1 MNKFKN
7 KWSLSIKNGDEYIKN
22 GYANEWN
29 DGNLSISLD
38 YESLKQLIKEVENDN
53 IKLYNNKYLT
63 LKGKNFEIK
72 TKLDNE
78 IPF

>member
-29 DGNLSISLD
+29 DGNLSID
-38 YESLKQLIKEVENDN
+38 IK
-53 IKLYNNKYLT
+53 
-63 LKGKNFEIK
+63 
-72 TKLDNE
+72 
-78 IPF
+78 

>member
-1 MNKFKN
+1 M
-7 KWSLSIKNGDEYIKN
+7 SIKNGDEYIKN

-63 LKGKNFEIK
+63 LKGKNFETKIK
-72 TKLDNE
+72 SDNE

>member
-63 LKGKNFEIK
+63 LKGKNFETKIK
-72 TKLDNE
+72 SDNE

>member
-7 KWSLSIKNGDEYIKN
+7 KWSLSIKSGDEYIKN

-72 TKLDNE
+72 TKSDNE